1 MKLLIFNSD
10 YLHKIL
16 IISHHNSFASN
27 KKWQSHH
34 VCKSIEDWE
43 EWKLEEQRLSI
54 VQFIINNNYLVKK
67 FILVQDI
74 LYPSPEWT
82 PPNVALAEVLVAGCL
97 RDESLHLLRH
107 LEALLNAIILY
118 KPDHYKDS
126 LTSELNSFPVSL
138 SLCTLTSVLKS
149 LPVSLS
155 LTRCTISN
163 ASLLRTSGSTD
174 SPKEVKV
181 SSHSI

>member
-1 MKLLIFNSD
+1 M
-10 YLHKIL
+10 
-16 IISHHNSFASN
+16 
-27 KKWQSHH
+27 
-34 VCKSIEDWE
+34 
-43 EWKLEEQRLSI
+43 
-54 VQFIINNNYLVKK
+54 
-67 FILVQDI
+67 
-74 LYPSPEWT
+74 YPSPEWT
-82 PPNVALAEVLVAGCL
+82 PPNVALAEVLMAGCL

-181 SSHSI
+181 SSQSIEDQNQLSSKERKLTVVSVSLTHAVVLLGHHVLPVLHDALHVILTTPGH